1 MFSNI
6 SRHFFYISDKYM
18 VPRGGGIYRTY
29 IFFEGDFYTKLTH
42 ASLHNDTFNSFLTI
56 ESQKKPQ
63 TQLWPEHI
71 Y

>member
-1 MFSNI
+1 MVPSGG
-6 SRHFFYISDKYM
+6 YISDIKSILDFL
-18 VPRGGGIYRTY
+18 RKIAIFQEKFAN

-63 TQLWPEHI
+63 TQP
-71 Y
+71 